1 MVGIPVT
8 DVARVAAASGIRY
21 IGFRHESD
29 AGHAAA
35 AAGFLTKKPERIGT
49 MLAAVAAVVG
59 GVTIKRFGLLDH
71 EVSLIHGWLP
81 WTVQVIAAVA
91 LAAAVGW
98 RSRWWRLV
106 CVPSA
111 GLVGVVAAGV
121 VGWYINS
128 AGMGDAAPL
137 SFSIWIGLTV
147 VAVVVLAVG
156 WRGARW
162 WRRVVCVLALPLC
175 LLCAALAVNQSVGY
189 LPTVQA
195 AWSQATGAPVAGQV
209 DAATVSTMQRA
220 GVVPAHGVVE
230 AVNIGDQASH
240 FAHRTELVYLP
251 PTWFA
256 TNPPPKLP
264 TVMMIGG
271 MFSTPA
277 DWIRAGDAI
286 TTLDN
291 FAAAH
296 GGNAP
301 VVVFVD
307 AGGSFNTDTECVNGT
322 AGNAAD
328 HLTKDVM
335 PFMISKFGVSTNPA
349 NWGVVGWS
357 MGGTCAIDL
366 TVMHPDMFSAFIDI
380 QGDLGPNVG
389 TKAQT
394 IARLYGGNADVWAA
408 FDPTTVMVKHG
419 RYSGVSGVFSSN
431 LGDQAAAANSLCG
444 VGSANGIECT
454 VDVRPGKHDWPSAAN
469 AFATYLPWLAGQLGT
484 PTAPRIPPGGPTP
497 QPPTI
502 AP

>member
-1 MVGIPVT
+1 VWSVSRSLTWPGWRRRRASATSASVT
-8 DVARVAAASGIRY
+8 RA
-21 IGFRHESD
+21 
-29 AGHAAA
+29 
-35 AAGFLTKKPERIGT
+35 TPGT
-49 MLAAVAAVVG
+49 RPLRPAVVAVAAVVS
-59 GVTIKRFGLLDH
+59 GVTIQRFGLLDH

-81 WTVQVIAAVA
+81 WTVQVIAAAA

-128 AGMGDAAPL
+128 TGMGDAAPL
-137 SFSIWIGLTV
+137 SLSIWIGFTV
-147 VAVVVLAVG
+147 VAVVILAGG
-156 WRGARW
+156 WRGTRW

-195 AWSQATGAPVAGQV
+195 AWGQATGAPVPDQA
-209 DAATVSTMQRA
+209 DEATVASMQRA
-220 GVVPAHGVVE
+220 GVVPAHGAVE
-230 AVNIGDQASH
+230 PVTSGDQASH

-307 AGGSFNTDTECVNGT
+307 AGGSFNTHTFTTDTECVNGT
-322 AGNAAD
+322 AGNTAD
-328 HLTKDVM
+328 HLTKDVV
-335 PFMISKFGVSTNPA
+335 PFMISKFGVSTNPV

-394 IARLYGGNADVWAA
+394 IARLYGRNADVWAA
-408 FDPTTVMVKHG
+408 FDPTTVMIKHG

-431 LGDQAAAANSLCG
+431 PGEQAAAANSLCG

-454 VDVRPGKHDWPSAAN
+454 VDVRPGKHDWPFAAN

-484 PTAPRIPPGGPTP
+484 PGSPTP

-502 AP
+502 AHRSNRASPAASSS

>member
-1 MVGIPVT
+1 
-8 DVARVAAASGIRY
+8 
-21 IGFRHESD
+21 
-29 AGHAAA
+29 
-35 AAGFLTKKPERIGT
+35 
-49 MLAAVAAVVG
+49 
-59 GVTIKRFGLLDH
+59 VTIKRFGLLDH

-98 RSRWWRLV
+98 RSLWWRLV

-137 SFSIWIGLTV
+137 SLSIWIGLTV

-209 DAATVSTMQRA
+209 DEATVSTMQRA

-230 AVNIGDQASH
+230 PVNIGDQASH
-240 FAHRTELVYLP
+240 LAHRTELVYLP

-286 TTLDN
+286 TALDN

-307 AGGSFNTDTECVNGT
+307 AGGLIQHRYRVRERDRWQRRRPSHERR
-322 AGNAAD
+322 
-328 HLTKDVM
+328 
-335 PFMISKFGVSTNPA
+335 
-349 NWGVVGWS
+349 
-357 MGGTCAIDL
+357 CA
-366 TVMHPDMFSAFIDI
+366 V
-380 QGDLGPNVG
+380 
-389 TKAQT
+389 
-394 IARLYGGNADVWAA
+394 
-408 FDPTTVMVKHG
+408 
-419 RYSGVSGVFSSN
+419 
-431 LGDQAAAANSLCG
+431 
-444 VGSANGIECT
+444 
-454 VDVRPGKHDWPSAAN
+454 HDFEIRSQRQPS
-469 AFATYLPWLAGQLGT
+469 QLGRCRLVDGWHLRDRSDGY
-484 PTAPRIPPGGPTP
+484 ASGHVQRVH
-497 QPPTI
+497 
-502 AP
+502 